1 MRKTMAGLAIAL
13 GLLSGVAWGQA
24 TVGGQATQL
33 QRTQAQGTQAQ
44 GTQAQGTPAQGTQ
57 ARQAGQPVQPG
68 QFTEGDRQIAA
79 FVSGKCTEEIQ
90 LSQFAEQKAQTDEV
104 RQFAQKMVQDH
115 SPGCQTLHQIA
126 GPLATGGAHAGQAG
140 TQATGQAGTQAGT
153 VNWNTIHAEIAQ
165 QCLQSA
171 KQTLST
177 QQGID
182 FDKGFM
188 SQQELAH
195 LQMVVVL
202 KVVRT
207 QASAEL
213 RQHLDQELQTAEQH
227 LQLAKQIMQ
236 QIKDRP
242 SERVSRRTTESK

>member
-1 MRKTMAGLAIAL
+1 MRKSVAGLAIAF
-13 GLLSGVAWGQA
+13 GLLAGVAWGQA

-33 QRTQAQGTQAQ
+33 QGTQAQ
-44 GTQAQGTPAQGTQ
+44 GTQAQGTQ

-90 LSQFAEQKAQTDEV
+90 LSQFAGQKAQTDEV
-104 RQFAQKMVQDH
+104 REFAQKMAQDH
-115 SPGCQTLHQIA
+115 SPGCQLMQQIA
-126 GPLATGGAHAGQAG
+126 GPLAAGGAQAGQAG
-140 TQATGQAGTQAGT
+140 TQATGQPGGQTGALAGAHSGA
-153 VNWNTIHAEIAQ
+153 VNWNAIHAEISQ

-195 LQMVVVL
+195 LQMIAAL

-207 QASAEL
+207 QASPQL
-213 RQHLDQELQTAEQH
+213 RQHLDQELQGAEHH

-236 QIKDRP
+236 QLKDRP